1 MKAGD
6 AVIAQ
11 LDAQVDGIDTDAV
24 TSDELFAVVD
34 LLDANVMLRR
44 SLSDPSAAES
54 SRVELASRIFRGKVA
69 PATLEVLSAFS
80 AAEFES
86 GAAFVEALE
95 REGVRLK
102 LKAARSDGTLDTVT
116 SDLFQALSVVRD
128 HPELAVALRNPSY
141 GAAEKRELLERLFV
155 GRISPVAQA
164 LLDRA
169 VRPNLAAFVP
179 TVGGFLRAAAEL
191 AGLTIARVTVARPL
205 DESRTARLKAALEK
219 SVGKPLSLQVH
230 VDPSVIGG
238 VNVAIGYDVIE
249 STVAARLE
257 DARRQLVN
265 L

>member
-86 GAAFVEALE
+86 GAAFVEAL
-95 REGVRLK
+95 
-102 LKAARSDGTLDTVT
+102 
-116 SDLFQALSVVRD
+116 
-128 HPELAVALRNPSY
+128 
-141 GAAEKRELLERLFV
+141 
-155 GRISPVAQA
+155 
-164 LLDRA
+164 
-169 VRPNLAAFVP
+169 
-179 TVGGFLRAAAEL
+179 
-191 AGLTIARVTVARPL
+191 
-205 DESRTARLKAALEK
+205 
-219 SVGKPLSLQVH
+219 
-230 VDPSVIGG
+230 
-238 VNVAIGYDVIE
+238 
-249 STVAARLE
+249 
-257 DARRQLVN
+257 
-265 L
+265 

>member
-1 MKAGD
+1 M
-6 AVIAQ
+6 
-11 LDAQVDGIDTDAV
+11 
-24 TSDELFAVVD
+24 
-34 LLDANVMLRR
+34 
-44 SLSDPSAAES
+44 
-54 SRVELASRIFRGKVA
+54 
-69 PATLEVLSAFS
+69 
-80 AAEFES
+80 
-86 GAAFVEALE
+86 
-95 REGVRLK
+95 
-102 LKAARSDGTLDTVT
+102 T

-141 GAAEKRELLERLFV
+141 GAAEKRELLERLFG

-238 VNVAIGYDVIE
+238 PGTPATDQE
-249 STVAARLE
+249 RTTADDSAPEAA
-257 DARRQLVN
+257 DAAEATTDAADAASN
-265 L
+265 E